1 MTIALAGRV
10 QAAIPKLIQSG
21 RRPIHPASSLRSM
34 PRFHFD
40 VRYDDEAWSEDEEEN
55 DFASLDEARSEA
67 IELMAGL
74 TANKLREYRRLMI
87 RVRDDQR
94 RPLLTLTLSLKAEE

>member
-1 MTIALAGRV
+1 
-10 QAAIPKLIQSG
+10 
-21 RRPIHPASSLRSM
+21 M

-40 VRYDDEAWSEDEEEN
+40 VRYDDEAWSEDEEDN

-87 RVRDDQR
+87 RVRDDR
-94 RPLLTLTLSLKAEE
+94 RTPLLTLTLSLKAEE